1 MEPNQNQSSI
11 LGKSFTMAEAFENFK
26 RRCAALPSPFER
38 AQQIRKAF
46 PEIADAVLKD
56 GKDSFLGFAR
66 LPGNSEKTQMGTPPR
81 WHDNPY
87 CNNEYVFQISRMN
100 HWLPMLYTY
109 FLTQDQYA
117 EI

>member
-66 LPGNSEKTQMGTPPR
+66 LPGNSEKTHGHSPT
-81 WHDNPY
+81 
-87 CNNEYVFQISRMN
+87 
-100 HWLPMLYTY
+100 L
-109 FLTQDQYA
+109 A
-117 EI
+117 